1 MTMVGLGAPQSEAP
15 QRVSVGF
22 GCRWNHILGPH
33 EQGPTEQQKRGQTVD
48 GTSAGG
54 GKDDMKMTIP
64 RYILCLVESDRQAL
78 AKFTRSPSFLAVL
91 LEVGGKV
98 ARLQV

>member
-1 MTMVGLGAPQSEAP
+1 M
-15 QRVSVGF
+15 
-22 GCRWNHILGPH
+22 
-33 EQGPTEQQKRGQTVD
+33 D

-78 AKFTRSPSFLAVL
+78 AKFTRSPSFLTVL
-91 LEVGGKV
+91 LEGGAK
-98 ARLQV
+98 LQGSRSTWGPMKAPK